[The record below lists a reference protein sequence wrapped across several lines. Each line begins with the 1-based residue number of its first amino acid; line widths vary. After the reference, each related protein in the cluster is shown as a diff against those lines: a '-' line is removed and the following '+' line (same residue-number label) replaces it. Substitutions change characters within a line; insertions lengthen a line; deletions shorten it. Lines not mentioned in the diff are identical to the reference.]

1 MTEPGHRVYGF
12 PPVPYAWGVRH
23 GRDPLA
29 NPEPLIK
36 SVYAFVAYRIGA
48 GHDAE
53 DVTGEVFERALRY
66 RKGYDPAR
74 GAPLAWLVGIAR
86 RVLADRA
93 LSGMETVT
101 EVPETQAPG
110 ELEHDSVERLT
121 LAAALSQL
129 TDKDRELLAMRYGA
143 DMKAAQIAQVL
154 EQSTNSVEV
163 ALHRALRRLR
173 DVLDESEPEGDPASG
188 EARAVY

>member
-1 MTEPGHRVYGF
+1 MSVQPFRVYCF
-12 PPVPYAWGVRH
+12 PALPYACQVRH

-36 SVYAFVAYRIGA
+36 NVYAFVAYRIGA

-74 GAPLAWLVGIAR
+74 GTPLAWLIGIAR

-93 LSGMETVT
+93 LSGVESAG
-101 EVPETQAPG
+101 ELPETQAPG

-121 LAAALSQL
+121 LAAAVAQLS
-129 TDKDRELLAMRYGA
+129 DRDRELLAMRYGA

-173 DVLDESEPEGDPASG
+173 DVLDAAEPEGHSAG
-188 EARAVY
+188 EASAVH

>member
-1 MTEPGHRVYGF
+1 M
-12 PPVPYAWGVRH
+12 RH
-23 GRDPLA
+23 GRDPLG

-36 SVYAFVAYRIGA
+36 NVYAFVAYRIGA

-74 GAPLAWLVGIAR
+74 GTPLAWLVGIAR

-93 LSGMETVT
+93 LAGVETVA
-101 EVPETQAPG
+101 EVPDTPAPG
-110 ELEHDSVERLT
+110 ELERDSVQRLT
-121 LAAALSQL
+121 VAAALAQL
-129 TDKDRELLAMRYGA
+129 SERDRELLAMRYGA

-173 DVLDESEPEGDPASG
+173 DVMEAAAPEDQAASG
-188 EARAVY
+188 EAHAVH

>member
-1 MTEPGHRVYGF
+1 MTGHAPRVYGF
-12 PPVPYAWGVRH
+12 PALPYPCEVRH

-93 LSGMETVT
+93 LSGTETVT
-101 EVPETQAPG
+101 ELPETAAPG

-121 LAAALSQL
+121 LAAALTGLS
-129 TDKDRELLAMRYGA
+129 DKDRELLAMRYGA
-143 DMKAAQIAQVL
+143 DMKAAQIARVL

-173 DVLDESEPEGDPASG
+173 DVLDAAEPDDRSASG
-188 EARAVY
+188 EASAVR

>member
-1 MTEPGHRVYGF
+1 M
-12 PPVPYAWGVRH
+12 RH
-23 GRDPLA
+23 SRDPLG

-53 DVTGEVFERALRY
+53 DATGEVFERALRY
-66 RKGYDPAR
+66 RKGYDPSK
-74 GAPLAWLVGIAR
+74 GTPLAWLVGIAR

-93 LSGMETVT
+93 LSRVETVT
-101 EVPETQAPG
+101 ELPDAQAPG
-110 ELEHDSVERLT
+110 DLERDSVERLT
-121 LAAALSQL
+121 LAAALDRLS
-129 TDKDRELLAMRYGA
+129 DRDRELLAMRYGA

-173 DVLDESEPEGDPASG
+173 DVLGEAEPEGRPASG
-188 EARAVY
+188 EAWAVR

>member
-1 MTEPGHRVYGF
+1 M
-12 PPVPYAWGVRH
+12 RH

-29 NPEPLIK
+29 NPEPLIR
-36 SVYAFVAYRIGA
+36 SVYSFVAYRIGA

-66 RKGYDPAR
+66 RRSYDDSR
-74 GAPLAWLVGIAR
+74 GSPLGWLIGIAR
-86 RVLADRA
+86 NTLADRA
-93 LSGMETVT
+93 LSGVETVAD
-101 EVPETQAPG
+101 VPDTAAPG

-121 LAAALSQL
+121 LTAALEHLSER
-129 TDKDRELLAMRYGA
+129 DRELLAMRYGA

-154 EQSTNSVEV
+154 GTTTNGVEV

-173 DVLDESEPEGDPASG
+173 DVMEEEPDGQSAPEEASPA
-188 EARAVY
+188 Y

>member
-1 MTEPGHRVYGF
+1 MSGQAARVYCF
-12 PPVPYAWGVRH
+12 RALPYPGEVRH
-23 GRDPLA
+23 DRDPLA

-66 RKGYDPAR
+66 RKGYDASR

-93 LSGMETVT
+93 LSRAETVADLPDT
-101 EVPETQAPG
+101 PAPG
-110 ELEHDSVERLT
+110 ELERDSVERLT
-121 LAAALSQL
+121 LAAALTHLS
-129 TDKDRELLAMRYGA
+129 DRDRELLAMRYGA

-173 DVLDESEPEGDPASG
+173 DVLEEAEPEDRSPSG
-188 EARAVY
+188 EASAVH

>member
-1 MTEPGHRVYGF
+1 
-12 PPVPYAWGVRH
+12 VRH
-23 GRDPLA
+23 GRDPLG

-74 GAPLAWLVGIAR
+74 GTPLAWLVGIAR

-93 LSGMETVT
+93 LAGVETVT
-101 EVPETQAPG
+101 EVPDAPAPG
-110 ELEHDSVERLT
+110 ELERDSVERLT
-121 LAAALSQL
+121 LAAGLTHLS
-129 TDKDRELLAMRYGA
+129 DRDRELLAMRYGA

-173 DVLDESEPEGDPASG
+173 DVLEGVDSEDQAASG
-188 EARAVY
+188 EATAVG